1 MIKKLINCFHLCLL
15 IFLSSSIYA
24 IDLSKDKNI
33 RKFDA
38 LVKASYMENPG
49 RWIVHSY
56 DEDNKGDKVKQ
67 VNLYSEYQKAMKLN
81 RRDINEFG
89 FRRLCAAHLIML
101 HQDDV
106 DPRLVPTISGAYYA
120 VLQSLWKDNYQDLDG
135 YTRLL
140 KERLHH
146 KSKNVERAMQEEMK
160 FLSPDDPYFAQNF
173 SGKKDKNKDK
183 KDKEK
188 NNSQN
193 SSNEESNAFATT
205 RENIVTIQA
214 KGIGSSRENAI
225 IEASRAALRA
235 SYGEFISSNITTLDN
250 QIVKE
255 EFASLVSGTVKSY
268 EVLSEFEDS
277 FSTPPMIE
285 VLIEAKVGT
294 GELFKFAKAIGDD
307 VEVQGSLFAAKFKQ
321 QILNKKSE
329 AIAMQHLVDRV
340 DSIYAFF
347 DHKLYITE
355 PKRLSAMQDFYYTQ
369 VVAVL
374 TTNKNIETFNQQ
386 VLKTIKSV
394 SMSGEEVEE
403 YEALNTEYFTV
414 NVYDIPKNCHFHR
427 KESWMNL
434 AQVKNYLRDSN
445 INEKFGKQSLTNLNC
460 ATSSKNKYVMR
471 SRDSFS
477 ALYDIGTRIM
487 RSVSEYDLFKQSRG
501 QNTYLAPYS
510 LSFPNKTN
518 QQAPPEDWYDL
529 PRVDIKN
536 VSKALQYNFNVKPR
550 VITTKE
556 NRKDVYKAQI
566 SSNFITAER
575 EVYRLS
581 CKANFDQWKKI
592 VVSNSSK
599 PINCGTSYDNNMIKS
614 VTNET
619 RYFDFLSMVD
629 NQNNTTEEAKIV
641 HDKFLCSGLV
651 TGYHSK
657 CRDYFY
663 RNDSAKSYTTESFTW
678 WTGDLVNLYLFP
690 SGVAHTLLFYDDLM
704 NLDDV
709 MQFGGYKMSHEKA
722 TDS

>member
-49 RWIVHSY
+49 RWIVHSF
-56 DEDNKGDKVKQ
+56 DENNKGDKVKQ

-106 DPRLVPTISGAYYA
+106 DPRLVPTIKGVYLA

-188 NNSQN
+188 NKSQN

-235 SYGEFISSNITTLDN
+235 SYGEFVSSNITTLNN

-277 FSTPPMIE
+277 FSSPPMIE

-294 GELFKFAKAIGDD
+294 GDLFKFAKAIGDD

-321 QILNKKSE
+321 QSLNKKSE

-347 DHKLYITE
+347 DHKLYLAQ
-355 PKRLSAMQDFYYTQ
+355 PKRLSALQNFYYTQ
-369 VVAVL
+369 IVAVL

-414 NVYDIPKNCHFHR
+414 NVFDIPKNCHFHR

-434 AQVKNYLRDSN
+434 AQVKNYLKDSN

-460 ATSSKNKYVMR
+460 ATSSKNIYVMR

-487 RSVSEYDLFKQSRG
+487 RSVSEYDLFKKARG

-510 LSFPNKTN
+510 LSFPDRTN
-518 QQAPPEDWYDL
+518 QSAPSEDWYDL

-536 VSKALQYNFNVKPR
+536 VSKLLQYNFNIKPR
-550 VITTKE
+550 IITAKE

-566 SSNFITAER
+566 SSNFITAEQ
-575 EVYRLS
+575 EIYRLG
-581 CKANFDQWKKI
+581 CQTNYDQWKKI
-592 VVSNSSK
+592 VVTKSQNPISCSSNQ
-599 PINCGTSYDNNMIKS
+599 NNNLIKE
-614 VTNET
+614 VTDET
-619 RYFDFLSMVD
+619 RYFDFLSLID
-629 NQNNTTEEAKIV
+629 NQGNNTAEAKIV

-657 CRDYFY
+657 CRNYFI
-663 RNDSAKSYTTESFTW
+663 RNNSAKSYTTESFAW
-678 WTGDLVNLYLFP
+678 WTGDIVNLYLFP

-704 NLDDV
+704 TLDD
-709 MQFGGYKMSHEKA
+709 MGQFGGYTMSHEKA